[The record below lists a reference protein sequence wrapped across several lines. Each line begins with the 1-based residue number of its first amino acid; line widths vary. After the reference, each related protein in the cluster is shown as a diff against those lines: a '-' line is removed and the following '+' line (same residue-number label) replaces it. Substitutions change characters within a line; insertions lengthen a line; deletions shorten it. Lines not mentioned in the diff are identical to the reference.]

1 MKHHKLVQLMTVL
14 VLVTVLSMACNVLQP
29 ATTTPVPPTS
39 TPVPP
44 TPTPASTST
53 PTPVPPTPTPTLTPT
68 PENLVSTDGFDLQ
81 IISASLVEEY
91 MGYSHPFMTEDEI
104 LLAIEVRVLPRD
116 AELVGELDVW
126 ATDENGGRSREGNK
140 ITMVIGDDTVV
151 WLLLVARTSHAFVLH
166 FPSGETFDLSPL
178 LP

>member
-1 MKHHKLVQLMTVL
+1 MKHHKLVQLMTGL
-14 VLVTVLSMACNVLQP
+14 VLVTVLSTACNALQQ
-29 ATTTPVPPTS
+29 ATPIPVTPTS
-39 TPVPP
+39 TPIPP

-53 PTPVPPTPTPTLTPT
+53 PTPVPPTPTLTPT
-68 PENLVSTDGFDLQ
+68 PENLIVIDGFDLQ
-81 IISASLVEEY
+81 ILSASLVEEY
-91 MGYSHPFMTEDEI
+91 MGYTHPFMTEDEI

-126 ATDENGGRSREGNK
+126 VTDEDGGRSREGNR
-140 ITMVIGDDTVV
+140 INMVIGDDTVV
-151 WLLLVARTSHAFVLH
+151 WILLVARTSHAFVLH